1 MESGLLLNLGVG
13 GVFALLVI
21 DRFMVMVK
29 WLVSRKNGNG
39 AASRLS
45 KPLGKVEAMMVAD
58 PPRKHTEL
66 LEQILRELQGMH
78 TSMQEIPSLLRKM
91 RRP

>member
-1 MESGLLLNLGVG
+1 MLNLGVG

-21 DRFMVMVK
+21 DRFTVMVK
-29 WLVSRKNGNG
+29 WLVSRRNGNG
-39 AASRLS
+39 TASVLS
-45 KPLGKVEAMMVAD
+45 KPLGKVEAMMAAD

-78 TSMQEIPSLLRKM
+78 ASMQEVPSLLRKM
-91 RRP
+91 RQP